1 MRTLS
6 ESLLII
12 FLTFILTGC
21 SAFAKKSPEG
31 SHAAN
36 ASDMVVVTDS
46 VKADPVWSDPEVL
59 HALII
64 SDIHYTERESADHLN
79 VPGIALSGEFTDAIV
94 EEVIAKNPDVFIVTG
109 DNTNSGASEDVA
121 GLTARLKRIK
131 DAGIPL
137 VITTGNHDFDLMDED
152 EYEKAYFG
160 LLDPVDRDPASL
172 SYTYISKDV
181 VLLAMDDKA
190 LSRGAQ
196 SEFSPETMGW
206 IREMLEKYKGK
217 RIIFLS
223 HHNVLYNSSG
233 KETATNIIHNDDLAE
248 TLIKGGVKLCI
259 TGHMHSQYI
268 LEKDGLWEV
277 LSGMPFSG
285 KHLMGNLAVGK
296 DRILYYAEPLE
307 LGVYGKEV
315 SEKLRPL
322 EEERDLYMD
331 KVFSELL
338 DSEGLN
344 GQKKDGVK
352 ELIFRFFDYYEEG
365 SLADHRP
372 EIMAD
377 PNYKTMLDALWDH
390 NYGPWMK
397 EMAENTKYSGRQLE
411 INL

>member
-1 MRTLS
+1 MR
-6 ESLLII
+6 I
-12 FLTFILTGC
+12 FLKSFILFILTIFLTGC
-21 SAFAKKSPEG
+21 SAYSKQSAEPIG
-31 SHAAN
+31 AN
-36 ASDMVVVTDS
+36 VSEKNTVSDTLKTDS
-46 VKADPVWSDPEVL
+46 LWSDSESL
-59 HALII
+59 RALII
-64 SDIHYTERESADHLN
+64 SDIHYSERESADHLN
-79 VPGIALSGEFTDAIV
+79 VPGIALSKEFTDAIV
-94 EEVIAKNPDVFIVTG
+94 EEVIAKKPDVFIVTG

-121 GLTARLKRIK
+121 GLTARLQRIK

-137 VITTGNHDFDLMDED
+137 VITTGNHDFDLMDEK

-181 VLLAMDDKA
+181 VFLAMDDKA

-206 IREMLEKYKGK
+206 LREMLEKYKGK

-307 LGVYGKEV
+307 LDAYGKDV

-338 DSEGLN
+338 DSEGLK

-377 PNYKTMLDALWDH
+377 PNYKAMLDAMWDH

>member
-12 FLTFILTGC
+12 ILTVILTGC
-21 SAFAKKSPEG
+21 SAFEKKTPEG

-36 ASDMVVVTDS
+36 ASDMIAVTDTF
-46 VKADPVWSDPEVL
+46 KTDPVWSDPEVL

-64 SDIHYTERESADHLN
+64 SDIHYTERESADYLN
-79 VPGIALSGEFTDAIV
+79 VPGIALSGELTDAIV
-94 EEVIAKNPDVFIVTG
+94 QEVIVKKPDVFIVTG
-109 DNTNSGASEDVA
+109 DNTNSGSSGDVS
-121 GLTARLKRIK
+121 GLVSRLKKIK

-137 VITTGNHDFDLMDED
+137 VITTGNHDFDLMDEKA
-152 EYEKAYFG
+152 YEEAYFG

-172 SYTYISKDV
+172 SYTFISKDV

-190 LSRGAQ
+190 LTRGAQ
-196 SEFSPETMGW
+196 SEFSPETMSW
-206 IREMLEKYKGK
+206 LLEMLEKYKGK
-217 RIIFLS
+217 RIVFLS

-248 TLIKGGVKLCI
+248 TLVKGGVRLCI

-277 LSGMPFSG
+277 LSGMPFAG

-296 DRILYYAEPLE
+296 DRILYYAEPLDFAA
-307 LGVYGKEV
+307 YG
-315 SEKLRPL
+315 SEAEKKLRPL
-322 EEERDLYMD
+322 EEERAEYMD

-338 DSEGLN
+338 DSEGLK

-352 ELIFRFFDYYEEG
+352 ELIFRFFSFYEEG
-365 SLADHRP
+365 TLADHRP

-377 PNYKTMLDALWDH
+377 PYYKAMLDALWDH
-390 NYGPWMK
+390 NYGSWMK

-411 INL
+411 IRW